1 MFIPLTLF
9 WPYRAI
15 SMASLACS
23 GAHGAVAIAPTS
35 SSSGSPDSYNGHDAR
50 RYLYWWKGTRN
61 LYSEAIREVGHLR
74 LRLEATLAAAE
85 GEISAAQDMLSD
97 ADGIVAGT
105 VLLFKHNLFS
115 TNKDSIITVS
125 LFSTWKALE
134 EQIQV
139 LYQAVNIAATI
150 VNARGNLLVD
160 RLQDIPNHA
169 RDIATHRVRQGAAA
183 ALAVAQTCT
192 RHKLHLLEPV
202 FLEGEDRAG
211 FNEIVI

>member
-1 MFIPLTLF
+1 M
-9 WPYRAI
+9 
-15 SMASLACS
+15 ACS
-23 GAHGAVAIAPTS
+23 GARGAESTAVS
-35 SSSGSPDSYNGHDAR
+35 SSYNRDDAR
-50 RYLYWWKGTRN
+50 RYLCWWKGTHD

-97 ADGIVAGT
+97 ADGIVVGT

-134 EQIQV
+134 AQIQV
-139 LYQAVNIAATI
+139 LHQAVNVAATI
-150 VNARGNLLVD
+150 VNAKGNLLVD

-192 RHKLHLLEPV
+192 GHNLLILESVLLEQQTI
-202 FLEGEDRAG
+202 GQHDYI
-211 FNEIVI
+211 N